1 MKKLMLALACFMP
14 LTVSAD
20 DHAPMPPAIAVVYEC
35 TLNEGVAAADLVAF
49 GRSDVK
55 TFVANNDLT
64 INSYLW
70 EAIAVNDP
78 YRESDVR
85 WVNYFPTWDDYWVN
99 SAAFGS
105 KGAPLV
111 GKFNSMVTCEKE
123 VILGAQ
129 NLMSDLVVADQKP
142 FVASVCQLNDG
153 KTMAD
158 AMTFS
163 KKFIAMAGEVV
174 NAEVGGTVFSPVL
187 GISGFDYVATFYG
200 ETSEMTKLMNGVRD
214 RSMPAAMMKAG
225 MQPVADCVNDL
236 HMSHMMV
243 QQSQ

>member
-78 YRESDVR
+78 YREADVR

-129 NLMSDLVVADQKP
+129 NLMSDPVVADQKP
-142 FVASVCQLNDG
+142 FVA
-153 KTMAD
+153 
-158 AMTFS
+158 
-163 KKFIAMAGEVV
+163 
-174 NAEVGGTVFSPVL
+174 
-187 GISGFDYVATFYG
+187 
-200 ETSEMTKLMNGVRD
+200 
-214 RSMPAAMMKAG
+214 
-225 MQPVADCVNDL
+225 
-236 HMSHMMV
+236 
-243 QQSQ
+243 

>member
-78 YRESDVR
+78 YREADVR

-105 KGAPLV
+105 KGAPLS
-111 GKFNSMVTCEKE
+111 GNSTQWLPVKKR
-123 VILGAQ
+123 LSWAR
-129 NLMSDLVVADQKP
+129 
-142 FVASVCQLNDG
+142 
-153 KTMAD
+153 KT
-158 AMTFS
+158 
-163 KKFIAMAGEVV
+163 
-174 NAEVGGTVFSPVL
+174 
-187 GISGFDYVATFYG
+187 
-200 ETSEMTKLMNGVRD
+200 
-214 RSMPAAMMKAG
+214 
-225 MQPVADCVNDL
+225 
-236 HMSHMMV
+236 
-243 QQSQ
+243 

>member
-35 TLNEGVAAADLVAF
+35 TLNEGVAAADVVAF
-49 GRSDVK
+49 GRRDVK
-55 TFVANNDLT
+55 KFVNNNDLT

-70 EAIAVNDP
+70 EAIAVNEP
-78 YRESDVR
+78 YREADVR
-85 WVNYFPTWDDYWVN
+85 WVNYFPTWDDYFTN
-99 SAAFGS
+99 TAAFGS
-105 KGAPLV
+105 KGSSLV
-111 GKFNSMVTCEKE
+111 EKFNSMVSCEKE
-123 VILGAQ
+123 VVFGAQ
-129 NLMSDLVVADQKP
+129 NLMSDLVVVDQKP

-153 KTMAD
+153 KTLAD
-158 AMTFS
+158 GMQFS
-163 KKFIAMAGEVV
+163 KQLIGMAGKTVDA
-174 NAEVGGTVFSPVL
+174 NVGGTVFTPIF

-214 RSMPAAMMKAG
+214 RSMPAAMIKAG
-225 MQPVADCVNDL
+225 MQPAADCVNDL

-243 QQSQ
+243 HQPQ